1 LAWAALLALR
11 RPTPEAL
18 LALLRLAL
26 AVVQASEEAL
36 EAVAWAAADAGE
48 VEASA
53 AGVRQHDMVIAVASG
68 KGGTGKTTVAVG
80 FAIVTGR
87 CQLLDCDVEEPNAHL
102 FLHPTLTSSEKVT
115 LPVPEVNRERCSLRG
130 RCAEACQFHA
140 IAVMGK
146 SAEGRSASG
155 GQVLVF
161 PELCHGCGACT
172 LACPE
177 EAIREV
183 PRQVGVVESGKAG
196 KIEFVHGRL
205 NVGEPMATPVV
216 RAVKAHLD
224 RRRLTII
231 DAAPGT
237 ACPVVEAV
245 KGSDFCLL
253 VTEPT
258 PFGLSDL
265 RLAVEV
271 MGKLRLPCGV
281 VINRAGE
288 GDQQIEQFCESKGLS
303 LLGRIPFSRA
313 VAEAYAR
320 GQHPVYVLPELGRCL
335 EEVLER
341 TLNCAQRGL

>member
-1 LAWAALLALR
+1 
-11 RPTPEAL
+11 
-18 LALLRLAL
+18 
-26 AVVQASEEAL
+26 
-36 EAVAWAAADAGE
+36 
-48 VEASA
+48 
-53 AGVRQHDMVIAVASG
+53 MVISVASG

-80 FAIVTGR
+80 LAIIAER
-87 CQLLDCDVEEPNAHL
+87 AQLLDCDVEEPNAHL
-102 FLHPTLTSSEKVT
+102 FLHPRLTERSLVT
-115 LPVPEVNRERCSLRG
+115 ILVPEVDAQRCTHCG

-140 IAVMGK
+140 IAVM
-146 SAEGRSASG
+146 AR
-155 GQVLVF
+155 QVLVF

-183 PRQVGVVESGKAG
+183 PREVGVVESGKSSR
-196 KIEFVHGRL
+196 ISFVHGRL
-205 NVGEPMATPVV
+205 NVGEPMATPVI

-224 RRRLTII
+224 GRPLTVI

-271 MGKLRLPCGV
+271 MEKMAVPCGV
-281 VINRAGE
+281 VINRSGE
-288 GDQQIEQFCESKGLS
+288 GDEATEGLCAS
-303 LLGRIPFSRA
+303 ENVPLLGRIPFSRA
-313 VAEAYAR
+313 VAEAYAH
-320 GQHPVYVLPELGRCL
+320 GQHPVYALPELGRRL
-335 EEVLER
+335 EEILDH
-341 TLNCAQRGL
+341 TLHCAQGGRR

>member
-1 LAWAALLALR
+1 MSL
-11 RPTPEAL
+11 
-18 LALLRLAL
+18 
-26 AVVQASEEAL
+26 S
-36 EAVAWAAADAGE
+36 
-48 VEASA
+48 
-53 AGVRQHDMVIAVASG
+53 IAVASG

-102 FLHPTLTSSEKVT
+102 FLRPRITQTEAVT
-115 LPVPEVNRERCSLRG
+115 IPVPQVDRERCSLCG

-146 SAEGRSASG
+146 
-155 GQVLVF
+155 QVLVF
-161 PELCHGCGACT
+161 PELCHGCGACA

-177 EAIREV
+177 EAIREA
-183 PRQVGVVESGKAG
+183 PRQVGVVESGKAT
-196 KIEFVHGRL
+196 KISFVHGRL
-205 NVGEPMATPVV
+205 NVGEPMATPVI
-216 RAVKAHLD
+216 RAVKAYLD
-224 RRRLTII
+224 SKRLTII

-271 MGKLRLPCGV
+271 MEKLAVPCGV
-281 VINRAGE
+281 VINRSGE
-288 GDQQIEQFCESKGLS
+288 GDEATEAFCATKQLP
-303 LLGRIPFSRA
+303 LLGRIPFDRA
-313 VAEAYAR
+313 IAEAYAHGR
-320 GQHPVYVLPELGRCL
+320 HPVYAVPELGRRL
-335 EEVLER
+335 EEILDRAHVLASGGR
-341 TLNCAQRGL
+341 R